1 MASRSRPT
9 RPDARTRPAS
19 VPRAAAVERHGTAS
33 GGSSVA
39 RAASVGGVV
48 APGRSGGHGGSGR
61 TTDLRATGAAMTSR
75 ALGRDALKTALVLIG
90 IGFVLRLAL
99 FPLGNFTVDTNTMTS
114 WAQRLVDESP
124 RSFYE
129 AGGLTDHLPGDLWI
143 LWLISNVYSWFAPIT
158 TDTTAAPIPF
168 LFMLKLVPAVTDA
181 VIALLI
187 FLIGRR
193 LSTATAALVAV
204 ALYVFNPAAIFIGS
218 VWTQWDSLSAMA
230 GVGAIYLFLRGRPEY
245 AIPAIVYA
253 CLIKPQIAVLGA
265 FLGLAFL
272 LVYIAPHIP
281 ALARWVREGGPRES
295 LNRSLARLGIG
306 AGLSLAVFLIV
317 ALPFNIGLFPGMGA
331 YTIWNRID
339 YALNVYQNTTL
350 NAPTIWGLLSANW
363 ADDTRQTALGL
374 SYQATGTV
382 LVVVAIA
389 GIAWLTLQA
398 WRQFGYQAL
407 IWGMTAA
414 SFAAYMLP
422 TRGHE
427 RYLFPTMV
435 LTVLL
440 VALLPRFVWLY
451 AGITATFALNVY
463 WVYSLYFPSETPRI
477 GPLHHPNFL
486 ELLSVINIVLLAA
499 TIAIGYALVV
509 RGNTF
514 SAPRWLPGWMY
525 PDGSAP
531 ASPVPGRPSRRL
543 AEPNPVAGPTMEPG
557 TDAAARGFVRADAE
571 AAARPAWQVWYLP
584 LAIAVIGAVFYLI
597 RVDIPDDYIYDE
609 VYHAFT
615 AAQYIDGN
623 ANTFDPFQNAG
634 DDGEAG
640 LYTWYPGDNGERG
653 YDNFSYEWTHPPLGK
668 EIIAIGI
675 WLFGD
680 NPFGWRFTSWIF
692 GALGLFVVYRLGMA
706 LTGRWLVG
714 AISAG
719 LLLVDG
725 LYFVQSRTSM
735 VDIHIVVFIVA
746 ALWAFLRYMRVP
758 IGASRRE
765 VGVSSLL
772 LGLAMGAAF
781 ATKWNGLYPIIFM
794 VGLALLRLG
803 WIWIRASPIG
813 RDPEARAWS
822 DLKNHL
828 VFVPLNLILLPLA
841 IYVISYFPMFLF
853 GFSFHDFVE
862 LQRQMLYYHT
872 VGVTTATH
880 SYYSLWWQ
888 WPLGLIPVWF
898 GTQDGPVGGDTRG
911 YVFNQVNPFLAWSMI
926 PALVVVIWL
935 WLREYRRY
943 WIEASVLL
951 IGFFGQW
958 LIWSQ
963 SPRGAYA
970 YHFLPMVPFGIIAIA
985 TLAEYG
991 WRVRDLPLVGR
1002 NALRRYRIPLALV
1015 GVGVL
1020 VNVLLILAV
1029 RYPLP
1034 NDKVVPDDYV
1044 PIALYGLPV
1053 ALFGLVAIAV
1063 GAGALQK
1070 RPALS
1075 LRNGAITYAVLAVLV
1090 FAFLFPILAATQLTP
1105 QGLDLRTWLPGW
1117 TVR

>member
-1 MASRSRPT
+1 MRGGGGN
-9 RPDARTRPAS
+9 
-19 VPRAAAVERHGTAS
+19 RAAN
-33 GGSSVA
+33 
-39 RAASVGGVV
+39 
-48 APGRSGGHGGSGR
+48 
-61 TTDLRATGAAMTSR
+61 LRATGAGFANR
-75 ALGRDALKTALVLIG
+75 ALGRDALRTALVLIG

-99 FPLGNFTVDTNTMTS
+99 FPLGNFTIDTNTMTS

-124 RSFYE
+124 RSFYTS
-129 AGGLTDHLPGDLWI
+129 GGLTDHLPGDLWI
-143 LWLISNVYSWFAPIT
+143 LWLIGHVYSWFAPIT

-168 LFMLKLVPAVTDA
+168 LFMLKLVPAIADA

-230 GVGAIYLFLRGRPEY
+230 GVGAIYLFIRGRPEY

-253 CLIKPQIAVLGA
+253 CLIKPQLAVFGA

-272 LVYIAPHIP
+272 LVYIAPHVP
-281 ALARWVREGGPRES
+281 ALARWVREDGPRES
-295 LNRSLARLGIG
+295 LNRSLTRLGIG
-306 AGLSLAVFLIV
+306 AGLSLAVFLV
-317 ALPFNIGLFPGMGA
+317 VCLPFNIGLFPGMGA
-331 YTIWNRID
+331 FTIWDRID

-350 NAPTIWGLLSANW
+350 NAPTIWGVFSENW
-363 ADDTRQTALGL
+363 ADDTRQTAIGL
-374 SYQATGTV
+374 SYQATGTILAV
-382 LVVVAIA
+382 LAIT

-398 WRQFGYQAL
+398 WRRFGYQAL

-440 VALLPRFVWLY
+440 VALLPRFIWLY
-451 AGITATFALNVY
+451 AGITASFTLTLY
-463 WVYSLYFPSETPRI
+463 WVYSLYFPSETPQISII
-477 GPLHHPNFL
+477 GSSSFL
-486 ELLSVINIVLLAA
+486 ELMAVLNIVLLAA

-514 SAPRWLPGWMY
+514 SAPRWVPGWMY
-525 PDGSAP
+525 PDGSVP
-531 ASPVPGRPSRRL
+531 ASAPVRGARPAPKRDPL
-543 AEPNPVAGPTMEPG
+543 VEGEEG
-557 TDAAARGFVRADAE
+557 DASVRDFVHADAE

-597 RVDIPDDYIYDE
+597 RIDIPDDYIYDE

-615 AAQYIDGN
+615 AAQYVDGN
-623 ANTFDPFQNAG
+623 ENTFDPFQNAG

-640 LYTWYPGDNGERG
+640 LYTWYPGDNGERT
-653 YDNFSYEWTHPPLGK
+653 YENFSYEWTHPPLGK

-692 GALGLFVVYRLGMA
+692 GALGLFIVYRLGMA
-706 LTGRWLVG
+706 LTGRWVVG
-714 AISAG
+714 AVAAG

-735 VDIHIVVFIVA
+735 VDIHIVVFIMA

-758 IGASRRE
+758 VGASTRE
-765 VGVSSLL
+765 VGISTLL

-781 ATKWNGLYPIIFM
+781 ATKWNGLYPIVFM
-794 VGLALLRLG
+794 VGVALLRLA
-803 WIWIRASPIG
+803 WIWIRASPLD
-813 RDPEARAWS
+813 RDPEPRAWS

-841 IYVISYFPMFLF
+841 VYFVSYVPMFLF
-853 GFSFHDFVE
+853 GFSFADFVE

-872 VGVTTATH
+872 VGVVGHTH

-888 WPLGLIPVWF
+888 WPLAMLPVWF

-911 YVFNQVNPFLAWSMI
+911 YVFNQVNPFIAWSMI
-926 PALVVVIWL
+926 PALIAVIWL
-935 WLREYRRY
+935 WLRDYRRH
-943 WIEASVLL
+943 WIAALVLL

-958 LIWSQ
+958 LIWSA

-970 YHFLPMVPFGIIAIA
+970 YHFLPMVPFGILAIA
-985 TLAEYG
+985 TLVEYG
-991 WRVRDLPLVGR
+991 WRVRELPLAGR
-1002 NALRRYRIPLALV
+1002 TFLQRYRIPLALV

-1020 VNVLLILAV
+1020 INALLIIGV
-1029 RYPLP
+1029 QYPLP

-1053 ALFGLVAIAV
+1053 ALFGLVAIAI

-1070 RPALS
+1070 RSVLS

-1090 FAFLFPILAATQLTP
+1090 FAFLFPILAATQLTQ